1 MCITMYITK
10 SAMRDILTNIYFQI
24 YVSLKLKN
32 GEDERSMRC
41 WKHPKYSNL
50 ALKSRELPPHP
61 ILRTTVPI
69 NRAAIIVIYIRA
81 PEMANIT
88 LV

>member
-1 MCITMYITK
+1 MCITK

-41 WKHPKYSNL
+41 
-50 ALKSRELPPHP
+50 
-61 ILRTTVPI
+61 
-69 NRAAIIVIYIRA
+69 
-81 PEMANIT
+81 
-88 LV
+88 